1 VVDLILKNLYNMA
14 GQEKIYKPKEQLT
27 SVELEKLIFSDY
39 GQHSALYVLA
49 NLSMVA
55 DGQWDE
61 HEFFEKTNPN
71 LIKNL
76 DQYINRYCQTR
87 NLRRPDKLSDSV
99 IEKAE
104 KIGQLVN
111 ELKEAL
117 TNKSGLKTIYKIVR
131 RFESEAGIKMQKI
144 KYYE

>member
-1 VVDLILKNLYNMA
+1 MTS
-14 GQEKIYKPKEQLT
+14 QEKIHNPKEQLT
-27 SVELEKLIFSDY
+27 SSELEKLLFSDY
-39 GQHSALYVLA
+39 PQHSALFVLA

-61 HEFFEKTNPN
+61 NDFFEKTNPA
-71 LIKNL
+71 LIKNI
-76 DQYINRYCQTR
+76 DQYIDRYCQTR
-87 NLRRPDKLSDSV
+87 NLKRPDKLNDN
-99 IEKAE
+99 IIKKGE
-104 KIGQLVN
+104 KIDQLVN

-144 KYYE
+144 KHYE